1 MKKEKID
8 YFEHFITVA
17 GIAEK
22 QAELLNRIVENY
34 DVSKL
39 DQYIQEMHSLE
50 HNADF
55 LKNQMVTELVRDFL
69 PPIDREDIMMLADLY
84 DSVCDS
90 IDDVLLRI
98 YMYNIREMRDD
109 VQIITQRI
117 CKICNELG
125 KLTGELR
132 NFKSNEKLLDLVM
145 TVNDIEEEGDK
156 LYIDATHRLYVE
168 EEGIKTISAWTNI
181 YTSLEDC
188 YDSCELVADEI
199 KTVIIKNC

>member
-8 YFEHFITVA
+8 YFEHFDTVA

-34 DVSKL
+34 DESKL

-50 HNADF
+50 HNADY

-109 VQIITQRI
+109 VQTITQRI

-125 KLTGELR
+125 KLTGVLR
-132 NFKSNEKLLDLVM
+132 NFKSNEKLLDLV
-145 TVNDIEEEGDK
+145 TAVNDIEEEGDK
-156 LYIDATHRLYVE
+156 LYIDATHRLYRDE
-168 EEGIKTISAWTNI
+168 TGIKIISAWTNI

-188 YDSCELVADEI
+188 YDSCESVADEI

>member
-8 YFEHFITVA
+8 YFEHFDTVA

-34 DVSKL
+34 DESKL

-50 HNADF
+50 HNADY

-109 VQIITQRI
+109 VQTITQRI

-132 NFKSNEKLLDLVM
+132 NFKSNEKLLDLV
-145 TVNDIEEEGDK
+145 TAVNDIEEEGDK
-156 LYIDATHRLYVE
+156 LYIDATHRLYRDE
-168 EEGIKTISAWTNI
+168 TGIKIISAWTNI

-188 YDSCELVADEI
+188 YDSCESVADEI

>member
-1 MKKEKID
+1 MKKEKIN
-8 YFEHFITVA
+8 YFEHFTTVA

-34 DVSKL
+34 DESKL

-50 HNADF
+50 HNADY

-109 VQIITQRI
+109 VQTITQRI

-132 NFKSNEKLLDLVM
+132 NFKSNEKLLDLV
-145 TVNDIEEEGDK
+145 TAVNDIEEEGDK
-156 LYIDATHRLYVE
+156 LYIDATHRLYKDE
-168 EEGIKTISAWTNI
+168 TGIKVISAWTNI